1 MLHGQTTVL
10 AAIISR
16 EILDQ
21 MQRMQMGSV
30 VSKCS
35 TNTMLGAALA
45 SRCTMQLD
53 AAEAG
58 CIVMQMHNSEM
69 HSSCVSIV
77 FALCVVW
84 AHDQSE
90 AKCSLA
96 DDYLVP
102 LRALVGSPVA
112 QRPRCP

>member
-1 MLHGQTTVL
+1 
-10 AAIISR
+10 
-16 EILDQ
+16 

-35 TNTMLGAALA
+35 TNMMLGAALA

-69 HSSCVSIV
+69 HFPCISICVCIV
-77 FALCVVW
+77 
-84 AHDQSE
+84 
-90 AKCSLA
+90 CSLA
-96 DDYLVP
+96 SSCRWALYKWPKADWELRLSSGCEVP
-102 LRALVGSPVA
+102 LSNGTAAVSKAEAV
-112 QRPRCP
+112 

>member
-35 TNTMLGAALA
+35 TNMMLGAALA

-69 HSSCVSIV
+69 HFPCISICVCIV
-77 FALCVVW
+77 
-84 AHDQSE
+84 
-90 AKCSLA
+90 CSLDGYRECKVTQTA
-96 DDYLVP
+96 AP
-102 LRALVGSPVA
+102 PFPEGA
-112 QRPRCP
+112 QS

>member
-1 MLHGQTTVL
+1 
-10 AAIISR
+10 
-16 EILDQ
+16 

-35 TNTMLGAALA
+35 TNMMLGAALA

-69 HSSCVSIV
+69 HFPCISICVCIV
-77 FALCVVW
+77 
-84 AHDQSE
+84 
-90 AKCSLA
+90 CSLEHNA
-96 DDYLVP
+96 KTTTMD
-102 LRALVGSPVA
+102 
-112 QRPRCP
+112 